1 METTQRSYSEA
12 VAHPTQ
18 HSSDAPFTLRGLPT
32 TFWYIVTVSTGL
44 AIVVII
50 VMVVL
55 GYRDGLRRGEAQT
68 RQQVAILLQRAS
80 DMLDAGMNNEARTVY
95 ERIIAFD
102 PQNEAAR
109 SALALIQPSGSASNN
124 VALEATDTV
133 ESAPE
138 SIAEPTAVDVEW
150 ARAVTLFEEGRWQE
164 TIQRLSLVQTM
175 QTDYKIVERDQL
187 LFISYV
193 ELARA
198 VIAEGNLEEAVQLFD
213 SALEVDPN
221 NALVQQERYMT
232 AHYVD
237 VKTYWGADW
246 ARVIRLLEDLYRID
260 PKYRDVQ
267 YLLQRAHV
275 QQGESL
281 ARQQSWC
288 AAAAEYTSAIAVLDW
303 LELRGRR
310 DQLVLSCG
318 NANNG

>member
-1 METTQRSYSEA
+1 METQ
-12 VAHPTQ
+12 Q
-18 HSSDAPFTLRGLPT
+18 HSSDAPLTLRGLPAS
-32 TFWYIVTVSTGL
+32 FWYIVTASTGL
-44 AIVVII
+44 AIIVVL

-55 GYRDGLRRGEAQT
+55 GYRDGLRRGEAHA

-80 DMLDAGMNNEARTVY
+80 DMLDAGMNNDARTVY
-95 ERIIAFD
+95 ERIIEFD

-109 SALALIQPSGSASNN
+109 SAIL
-124 VALEATDTV
+124 ALEATATV
-133 ESAPE
+133 ETVPE
-138 SIAEPTAVDVEW
+138 SIAEPTAVDIEW

-164 TIQRLSLVQTM
+164 AIQRLSLVQTM
-175 QTDYKIVERDQL
+175 QADYKIVERGQL

-275 QQGESL
+275 QQGESF
-281 ARQQSWC
+281 AREENWC

-303 LELRGRR
+303 LELRKRR
-310 DQLVLSCG
+310 DDLVFSCG
-318 NANNG
+318 NANSG

>member
-1 METTQRSYSEA
+1 METHQQSSE
-12 VAHPTQ
+12 
-18 HSSDAPFTLRGLPT
+18 APFTLRALPT
-32 TFWYIVTVSTGL
+32 PFWYIVTVSTGL
-44 AIVVII
+44 AIVVIL

-95 ERIIAFD
+95 ERIIEFD

-109 SALALIQPSGSASNN
+109 SAIA
-124 VALEATDTV
+124 ALENAVTV
-133 ESAPE
+133 ETVPE
-138 SIAEPTAVDVEW
+138 SVPEPTAIDIEW
-150 ARAVTLFEEGRWQE
+150 AGAVTLFEEGRWQE
-164 TIQRLSLVQTM
+164 AIQRLSLVQTM
-175 QTDYKIVERDQL
+175 QTDYKSVERDQL
-187 LFISYV
+187 IFISYV

-198 VIAEGNLEEAVQLFD
+198 VIADGNLEEAVQLFD
-213 SALEVDPN
+213 SALDVDPN
-221 NALVQQERYMT
+221 NALVRQERYMI

-260 PKYRDVQ
+260 PEYRDVQ

-275 QQGESL
+275 QQGEGF
-281 ARQQSWC
+281 AREENWC

-310 DQLVLSCG
+310 DELVLSCG
-318 NANNG
+318 QANSG

>member
-1 METTQRSYSEA
+1 METR
-12 VAHPTQ
+12 Q
-18 HSSDAPFTLRGLPT
+18 HGSDAPLTLRALPT
-32 TFWYIVTVSTGL
+32 SFWYIVSASTGL
-44 AIVVII
+44 AIIVVF
-50 VMVVL
+50 VMAAL
-55 GYRDGLRRGEAQT
+55 GYRDGLRRGEAHT

-80 DMLDAGMNNEARTVY
+80 DMQDAGMTNEARTVY
-95 ERIIAFD
+95 ERIIEYD
-102 PQNEAAR
+102 PQNEAAH
-109 SALALIQPSGSASNN
+109 SAIL
-124 VALEATDTV
+124 ALEATATV
-133 ESAPE
+133 ETVPE
-138 SIAEPTAVDVEW
+138 SISEPTAVDIEW
-150 ARAVTLFEEGRWQE
+150 ARAVTLFEEGRWQQA
-164 TIQRLSLVQTM
+164 IQRLSLVQTM
-175 QTDYKIVERDQL
+175 QADYKIVERDQL

-198 VIAEGNLEEAVQLFD
+198 AIAGGNLEEAVQLFD

-232 AHYVD
+232 DHYVD

-275 QQGESL
+275 QQGESF
-281 ARQQSWC
+281 AREENWC

-310 DQLVLSCG
+310 DELVSSCG
-318 NANNG
+318 NANRG

>member
-1 METTQRSYSEA
+1 METR
-12 VAHPTQ
+12 Q
-18 HSSDAPFTLRGLPT
+18 HSSDAPLTLCGLPT
-32 TFWYIVTVSTGL
+32 SFWYIVTASTGL
-44 AIVVII
+44 AIIVVLI
-50 VMVVL
+50 MVVL

-80 DMLDAGMNNEARTVY
+80 DMLDAGMNNEAGAVY
-95 ERIIAFD
+95 ERIIEFD
-102 PQNEAAR
+102 PQNEVAH
-109 SALALIQPSGSASNN
+109 SAIL
-124 VALEATDTV
+124 ALEATDTV
-133 ESAPE
+133 ETVPE
-138 SIAEPTAVDVEW
+138 SAAEPTAVDIEW
-150 ARAVTLFEEGRWQE
+150 TRAVTLFEEGRWQE
-164 TIQRLSLVQTM
+164 AIQRLSLVQTM
-175 QTDYKIVERDQL
+175 QAAYKVVERDQL

-193 ELARA
+193 ELARG
-198 VIAEGNLEEAVQLFD
+198 VIAEGSLEEAVQLFD

-275 QQGESL
+275 QQGESF
-281 ARQQSWC
+281 AREENWC

-310 DQLVLSCG
+310 DDLVLRCG
-318 NANNG
+318 NANSG

>member
-1 METTQRSYSEA
+1 MEIR
-12 VAHPTQ
+12 Q
-18 HSSDAPFTLRGLPT
+18 HSSDAPLTLRDLPT
-32 TFWYIVTVSTGL
+32 SFWHIVTASTGL
-44 AIVVII
+44 AIIVIL

-55 GYRDGLRRGEAQT
+55 GYRDGLRRGEAHT
-68 RQQVAILLQRAS
+68 RQQIAILLQRAS

-109 SALALIQPSGSASNN
+109 SAIL
-124 VALEATDTV
+124 ALEATDTV
-133 ESAPE
+133 ETVPE
-138 SIAEPTAVDVEW
+138 SIAEPTAVDIEW
-150 ARAVTLFEEGRWQE
+150 ARAVTLFEEGHWQE
-164 TIQRLSLVQTM
+164 AIQRLSLVQIM
-175 QTDYKIVERDQL
+175 QADYKIVERDQL

-198 VIAEGNLEEAVQLFD
+198 VIAGGNLEEAVQLFD

-221 NALVQQERYMT
+221 NALVRQERYMT

-275 QQGESL
+275 QQGESF
-281 ARQQSWC
+281 AREENWC

-310 DQLVLSCG
+310 DELVLSCG
-318 NANNG
+318 NANSG